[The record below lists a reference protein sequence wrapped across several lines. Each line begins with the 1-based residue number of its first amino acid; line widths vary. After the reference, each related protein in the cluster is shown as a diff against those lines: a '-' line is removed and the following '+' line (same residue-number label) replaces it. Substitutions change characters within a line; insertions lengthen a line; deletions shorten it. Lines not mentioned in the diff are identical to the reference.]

1 MIFAGIALMITIS
14 ISLNPSKMNHGEK
27 RPGSNRESNLIPIK
41 PGEKLALKPESERK
55 TERIPIQVTKA
66 RKSELEERARA
77 EKLTLSA
84 YLLKDK

>member
-1 MIFAGIALMITIS
+1 MKTNIETARELF
-14 ISLNPSKMNHGEK
+14 
-27 RPGSNRESNLIPIK
+27 ESNLIPIK
-41 PGEKLALKPESERK
+41 PGEQRALKAPEERK

-66 RKSELEERARA
+66 RKAELVAAAEA